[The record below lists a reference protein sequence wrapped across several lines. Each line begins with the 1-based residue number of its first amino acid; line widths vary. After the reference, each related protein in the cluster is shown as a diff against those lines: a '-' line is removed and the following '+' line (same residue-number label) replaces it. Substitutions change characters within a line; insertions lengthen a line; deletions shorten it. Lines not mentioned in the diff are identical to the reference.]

1 MNEIIA
7 GIDVHKRVLMV
18 VVGTVSG
25 AAADDGSEPREPI
38 RFVQRKFGT
47 TTSELLH
54 LLAWLQQHGAREV
67 VMESTAQY
75 WKPVW
80 LALERHFRLRPWR
93 RPGATGRPGARRRI
107 SRTRSDWCAVMRPAN

>member
-1 MNEIIA
+1 MHDSIA

-18 VVGTVSG
+18 VVGTVVG
-25 AAADDGSEPREPI
+25 AAADDGSETPERI

-47 TTSELLH
+47 TTSELMH
-54 LLAWLQQHGAREV
+54 LLAWLQQHGVREV

-80 LALERHFRLRPWR
+80 LALERHFRLRL
-93 RPGATGRPGARRRI
+93 AQA
-107 SRTRSDWCAVMRPAN
+107 